1 MRWFLGGVLPW
12 LAVGP
17 GGRGGVWRPSGR
29 QTGPGARR
37 PAGWAAPTRRRAP
50 PGLRPAIVFSTIAA
64 YNSQGPGRRL
74 YQSKSHGRLERSLME
89 TIPLSP
95 MKSPTVLECEK
106 PWIYAVL
113 MGVAGFYG
121 AFTYSIRGGV
131 FCNAQTANFVLFA
144 MALGNGQWSHAL
156 YYLIPMSAYFWGAFL
171 SESLAYHI
179 KRLRLIRWDTLLIF
193 LEMLAVVFLGL
204 LPETAPFQ
212 ISQIT
217 INFICSMQYNTF
229 RQTQSIPMATTFCT
243 NHLRQTGVAFCKAL
257 RYRDRAHLTR
267 MGAHLGMLLV
277 FVAGGVAAT
286 ILCRLMQGQAIF
298 VLLLPLSTLLAV
310 LLHADLT
317 TEKDALAQIPAGH

>member
-1 MRWFLGGVLPW
+1 MAG
-12 LAVGP
+12 
-17 GGRGGVWRPSGR
+17 SGTDR
-29 QTGPGARR
+29 
-37 PAGWAAPTRRRAP
+37 
-50 PGLRPAIVFSTIAA
+50 
-64 YNSQGPGRRL
+64 
-74 YQSKSHGRLERSLME
+74 ME
-89 TIPLSP
+89 TIQLSSSKAP
-95 MKSPTVLECEK
+95 AVLECEK

-156 YYLIPMSAYFWGAFL
+156 YYLIPMSAYFLGAFL

-179 KRLRLIRWDTLLIF
+179 KRLHLIRWDTLLIF

-204 LPETAPFQ
+204 LPESASFQ

-243 NHLRQTGVAFCKAL
+243 NHLRQTGVAFCMAL
-257 RYRDRAHLTR
+257 RHRDRAHLAR
-267 MGAHLGMLLV
+267 MGAHLGMLLL
-277 FVAGGVAAT
+277 FVVGGVAAT
-286 ILCRLMQGQAIF
+286 ILCRLMEGKAIF
-298 VLLLPLSTLLAV
+298 VLLLPLGILLFA
-310 LLHADLT
+310 LLRADLKK
-317 TEKDALAQIPAGH
+317 EKGALSRIPAGH